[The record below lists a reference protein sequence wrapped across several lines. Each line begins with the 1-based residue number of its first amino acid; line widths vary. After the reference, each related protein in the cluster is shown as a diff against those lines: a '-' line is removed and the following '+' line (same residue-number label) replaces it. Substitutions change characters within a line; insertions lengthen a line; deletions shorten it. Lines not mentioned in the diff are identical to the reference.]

1 MQEDS
6 QAPLAALNCAVALVE
21 RFREQNPAMTST
33 NMLAFLHVARDEDQ
47 GISQSELMKRFDVS
61 DATVSR
67 MVRAL
72 TKEGDGRSPGRALVE
87 LRTDDR
93 DARRKNIVLTPDG
106 RRLRK
111 KLLEALRELRS
122 RNSAPAWAG
131 SAAFSE

>member
-1 MQEDS
+1 MREES
-6 QAPLAALNCAVALVE
+6 QAPLATLNRAVALVE
-21 RFREQNPAMTST
+21 EFRKKNPAMTST

-47 GISQSELMKRFDVS
+47 GISQSELMKRFGVS

-106 RRLRK
+106 KRLRK
-111 KLLEALRELRS
+111 KLVDALGQFQV
-122 RNSAPAWAG
+122 AQ
-131 SAAFSE
+131 